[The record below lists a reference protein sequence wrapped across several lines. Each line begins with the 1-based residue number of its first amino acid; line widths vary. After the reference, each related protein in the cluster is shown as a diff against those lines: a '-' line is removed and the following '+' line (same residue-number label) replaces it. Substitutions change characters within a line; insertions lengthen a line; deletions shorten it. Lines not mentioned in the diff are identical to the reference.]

1 MKKLLAVITS
11 MATVAALTSCGSTK
25 KEEKK
30 TIGIAMPASEL
41 ERWNS
46 DGEYLKSEF
55 EAAGYDVEL
64 VYSNNDAT
72 KQNNDLIKL
81 ISDKVDLLL
90 VAAVDGTKISD
101 TLDSAKTADI
111 PIVAYDRLIM
121 KTSAVNY
128 YISFD
133 NYAVGKLQAEFVKD
147 KLDLKNSS
155 STYNIEFIGG
165 DPIDNNA
172 RYFFDGAYETLQPYI
187 ESGKLNIPSGK
198 NTLEQVATKDWTTA
212 NAESNMKSTLS
223 SYYTT
228 KSLDVALCSNDS
240 TALGVTKAIG
250 SDYKGS
256 NAPIITGQDGDAENL
271 RNIVDGKQSMTV
283 YKNLHDEAKVAFEV
297 CKTILSD
304 ETPAASLVDKL
315 DVQTKFDTDS
325 YNNGTKY
332 IQSYLLEP
340 TVITADNLQ
349 LLVNT
354 GLYKWDSSNK
364 YLELVN
370 ATEVP
375 TT

>member
-1 MKKLLAVITS
+1 
-11 MATVAALTSCGSTK
+11 
-25 KEEKK
+25 
-30 TIGIAMPASEL
+30 MPASEL

-64 VYSNNDAT
+64 VYSNNDAA

-121 KTSAVNY
+121 KTNAVNY

-172 RYFFDGAYETLQPYI
+172 SYFFDGAYETLQPYI

-228 KSLDVALCSNDS
+228 KTLDVALCSNDS
-240 TALGVTKAIG
+240 TALGVTKAIE